1 MAVGNAAVGGEM
13 ITETHDLLT
22 IKELQNEVKRLRK
35 ELAGEQKARQSLADL
50 CEKQLAKIQRLEKGQ
65 RG

>member
-1 MAVGNAAVGGEM
+1 M

>member
-1 MAVGNAAVGGEM
+1 M

-35 ELAGEQKARQSLADL
+35 ELADEQKARQSLADL
-50 CEKQLAKIQRLEKGQ
+50 CQRQLKKIQRLEKGQ